1 MKSRLF
7 LLGTFLFMSVMLFGC
22 KSADSN
28 DSSSTSSTD
37 STTYTG
43 IAVDPYIEDAVFCE
57 DKNNNGSCDA
67 DEQVS
72 TASDASGLFSFA
84 SQVTVGSTIIVKTQ
98 GKHNGITY
106 TLNITRRIDTTSDVE
121 NQVVSPLTTLATRDL
136 TNEQIV
142 AMLQGAGLTIT
153 TSDVTADPMSGI
165 AALSGTVAEEQVVK
179 IRSSIAVYALLRI
192 INGSTTLSS
201 LTGTALYSSAMTDG
215 EPVHEVLETM
225 ATLVKSGLDP
235 ALIAT
240 IQSQLDRAPI
250 TLPAITA
257 EDVARTAVAITDYIA
272 AAGYTTCNATPGD
285 ATAKVNAALAEV
297 QTITADGGNI
307 EGWATKLGSYFYA
320 ARNEE
325 TLRPYASY
333 METLFPDA
341 YYGLNCTSG
350 IFVID
355 DTGTPIC
362 YSE

>member
-1 MKSRLF
+1 MKNRIF
-7 LLGTFLFMSVMLFGC
+7 LLGTFLFLSIMLFAC
-22 KSADSN
+22 KSTDSN

-37 STTYTG
+37 STIFTG

-72 TASDASGLFSFA
+72 TASDASGLFTFA

-106 TLNITRRIDTTSDVE
+106 TLNISRSIDSTTDVE

-142 AMLQGAGLTIT
+142 AMLQEAGLTMT
-153 TSDVTADPMSGI
+153 AADVTADPMSGI
-165 AALSGTVAEEQVVK
+165 AALSGTVTEEQLVK

-201 LTGTALYSSAMTDG
+201 LTGTALYTSAMTDG
-215 EPVHEVLETM
+215 EPVHEVLEIM

-235 ALIAT
+235 DLIAT
-240 IQSQLDRAPI
+240 IQSQLDTAPI

-272 AAGYTTCNATPGD
+272 ATGYTTCNATSGD
-285 ATAKVNAALAEV
+285 AAAKVTAALAEV
-297 QTITADGGNI
+297 QTVTADGGNI

-325 TLRPYASY
+325 TLQPYASY
-333 METLFPDA
+333 VESLFPDA
-341 YYGLNCTSG
+341 YYGINCASG
-350 IFVID
+350 TFIID
-355 DTGTPIC
+355 DSGTAVC